1 MLEQYNDI
9 MSILDIAEVL
19 SIGRNRVYEL
29 LSSGDLKGF
38 RIGRNW
44 KIPKKA
50 IQDYIMTQSRLKQP

>member
-9 MSILDIAEVL
+9 MSILDIAETL

-29 LSSGDLKGF
+29 LGNGDLKGF

-50 IQDYIMTQSRLKQP
+50 VQDYILTQSRLKQS

>member
-50 IQDYIMTQSRLKQP
+50 VQDYILTQSKLKQS

>member
-9 MSILDIAEVL
+9 MSILDIAESL

-29 LSSGDLKGF
+29 LRNGDLKGF

-50 IQDYIMTQSRLKQP
+50 VQNYILTQSKLKQP

>member
-29 LSSGDLKGF
+29 LGNGDLKGF

-44 KIPKKA
+44 KIPKRA
-50 IQDYIMTQSRLKQP
+50 VQDYILTQSKIKQL

>member
-19 SIGRNRVYEL
+19 SIGKNRVYEL

-38 RIGRNW
+38 RIGRN
-44 KIPKKA
+44 
-50 IQDYIMTQSRLKQP
+50 